1 LSRLLAERDFDL
13 VIGSRWITGGRVI
26 NWPLI
31 RKAISRT
38 GNFYTRLMLKT
49 NIRDMTAG
57 FRVYKVDLLKRLPLD
72 RISSQGYSFQV
83 EMTLRSVE
91 LNASVKEVA
100 ITFVERER
108 GVSKMNTAI
117 VLEALWLVTRW
128 GVARLFGK
136 NY

>member
-1 LSRLLAERDFDL
+1 
-13 VIGSRWITGGRVI
+13 VIGSRWITGGRVL

-38 GNFYTRLMLKT
+38 GNFYTRLMLET

-83 EMTLRSVE
+83 EMTLRSIE

-100 ITFVERER
+100 ITFVEREH

-136 NY
+136 NF